1 MGHKFPRR
9 NFWIIPITNCAN
21 KKRCSRRYSAGNT
34 QMGMGTPPCVLASS
48 GVQNRLSVLGTLR
61 HLSPNTTKPPY
72 RCHKPQRQRHCSVT
86 TATLDSMLLS
96 HGIITQLYRQV
107 SYCSPLRLSP
117 EVLNHCLTVVATL
130 PFDGSGYQYRA
141 PVGHARASTLCSTR
155 ALAQ

>member
-1 MGHKFPRR
+1 MQR
-9 NFWIIPITNCAN
+9 IAPIKNAVADATAQEAH
-21 KKRCSRRYSAGNT
+21 RTGLAHGWSRL
-34 QMGMGTPPCVLASS
+34 QCVLASS

-72 RCHKPQRQRHCSVT
+72 RCHKLQRQRHCSVT